1 MKSSSF
7 GQRGI
12 VRSSTKREDGD
23 SRSKVKAKA
32 VKANVKVKE
41 RRMKVKV
48 KERMDGFRHLE
59 AKMRKKVKARCI
71 STIEWLIS

>member
-1 MKSSSF
+1 M
-7 GQRGI
+7 R
-12 VRSSTKREDGD
+12 TKREDGD

-32 VKANVKVKE
+32 VKANVNGKE
-41 RRMKVKV
+41 RRMKVKVKV

-59 AKMRKKVKARCI
+59 AKMRKKEKARCI